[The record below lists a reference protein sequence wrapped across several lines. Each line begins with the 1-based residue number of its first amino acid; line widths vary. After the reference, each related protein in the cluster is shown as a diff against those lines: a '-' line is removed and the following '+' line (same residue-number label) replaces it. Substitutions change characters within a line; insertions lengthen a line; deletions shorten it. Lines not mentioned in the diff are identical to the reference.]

1 MKQVSNNSVGPLDL
15 FRDAAK
21 KNADA
26 NPPKTTPLNTIF
38 NDGDGFVARNDDGLI
53 VEKYFLDS
61 HGTTVAHEK
70 YEYDENGNMTR
81 KLHDDS
87 GAAADGRYPDGVAD
101 FITTYEYDENGN
113 MTRELRDDSGAG
125 ADKKD
130 PDGVADYIITYEYDE
145 NGNMTRKLRD
155 YRGAGADKRDPDGV
169 ADSAF
174 YYIRN
179 EEGEVTHRGLD
190 ADGDGVID
198 RFQKNLKQE

>member
-70 YEYDENGNMTR
+70 
-81 KLHDDS
+81 
-87 GAAADGRYPDGVAD
+87 
-101 FITTYEYDENGN
+101 YEYDENGN